1 MNVAVTRSYDVDV
14 FNLDGGKIVFLL
26 IVALVVL
33 APDKLPDAM
42 RKAGKAYADLRRIVA
57 GFQDE
62 VKSVLDEPMRELRA
76 TAQFAKDSA
85 AFGTAVGDKPGEG
98 PLR

>member
-1 MNVAVTRSYDVDV
+1 M

-33 APDKLPDAM
+33 GPDKLPDAM
-42 RKAGKAYADLRRIVA
+42 RKAGKAYADIRRMVA

-76 TAQFAKDSA
+76 TAELARDSA
-85 AFGTAVGDKPGEG
+85 AFGAVAAEKPDER
-98 PLR
+98 PPS